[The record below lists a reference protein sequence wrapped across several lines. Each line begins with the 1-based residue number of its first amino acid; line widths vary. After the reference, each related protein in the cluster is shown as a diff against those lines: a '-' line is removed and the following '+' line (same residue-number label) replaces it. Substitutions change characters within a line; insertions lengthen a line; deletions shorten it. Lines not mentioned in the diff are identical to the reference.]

1 MNMAKRV
8 VETLIDDLDG
18 SDADRT
24 IAFSVDGTEY
34 AIDLSSANAAKFESA
49 IAPYVKAARK
59 TGSGRASTSR
69 ARRGGTSSA
78 SDTKDAREWLRANG
92 HKVSDRGRV
101 PAPLMELYRN
111 R

>member
-1 MNMAKRV
+1 MAKRV

-24 IAFSVDGTEY
+24 VSFTIEGAEY
-34 AIDLSSANAAKFESA
+34 AIDLSAANAEKFQAA

-59 TGSGRASTSR
+59 TGAGRAGSSR
-69 ARRGGTSSA
+69 ARRSASSA
-78 SDTKDAREWLRANG
+78 GDTKDAREWLRANG
-92 HKVSDRGRV
+92 HQVSDRGRV